1 MKKKETGENARKKH
15 RVHGRGLGKQ
25 TLRMFFEQP
34 NVFNEDLLS

>member
-1 MKKKETGENARKKH
+1 MKKKETGKTLEKTQ
-15 RVHGRGLGKQ
+15 VHGRGLGKQ